1 MLKIILCDDDSFSL
15 QVMADLLKTAIQKGN
30 YQAELSCLAS
40 NGKELLGFMKKTP
53 YPYLYFID
61 FDLGK
66 GELNGI
72 DVAHLILKQDP
83 DAKIIFVTSHTDKG
97 IDILKSGVRAYG
109 FIEKNPEK
117 QIMVQEYMK
126 YLNMIQPDFVN
137 PTKPD
142 CIQLSMGLDESVT
155 LPLSQI
161 TYVDPVKTIPHF
173 ICYHTFDGSEI
184 TVRET
189 IEHALQMLGSGF
201 IKSHRSVIVNK
212 SHVVD
217 LKNGVLKLSNGCLVS
232 YSISKKKQLMKE
244 CFPSNLNQE
253 KEFS

>member
-1 MLKIILCDDDSFSL
+1 MLKIILCDDNSFSL
-15 QVMADLLKTAIQKGN
+15 HVMADLLKTAIQKGN
-30 YQAELSCLAS
+30 CQAELSCLAS
-40 NGKELLGFMKKTP
+40 SGKELLGFIKKTP
-53 YPYLYFID
+53 CPYLYFID

-72 DVAHLILKQDP
+72 DLGHLILKQDP
-83 DAKIIFVTSHTDKG
+83 AAKIIFVTSHTDKG
-97 IDILKSGVRAYG
+97 MDILKSGVRAFG
-109 FIEKNPEK
+109 FIEKSPKK
-117 QIMVQEYMK
+117 QTMIQEYMK
-126 YLNMIQPDFVN
+126 YLNMAQPDSIN
-137 PTKPD
+137 SAKPD
-142 CIQLSMGLDESVT
+142 CIQLSMGLDETVS

-161 TYVDPVKTIPHF
+161 TYVDPVKTIPHS

-184 TVRET
+184 TVRDT

-232 YSISKKKQLMKE
+232 YSISNKKQLMRE
-244 CFPSNLNQE
+244 CFPQ
-253 KEFS
+253 KC